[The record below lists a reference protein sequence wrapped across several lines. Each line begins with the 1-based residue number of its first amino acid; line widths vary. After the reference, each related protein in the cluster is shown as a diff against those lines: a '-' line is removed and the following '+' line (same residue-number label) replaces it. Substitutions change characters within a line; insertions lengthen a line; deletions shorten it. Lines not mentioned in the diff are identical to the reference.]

1 MELQGKVIFISEP
14 RSGVSKSTGNPWMM
28 QDYVIET
35 HEQYPKRMMFN
46 VFGEDKIK
54 LFNIQM
60 GEEINVFFDINAREY
75 NGKYYNDIRAWRVDR
90 VDPNNPMP
98 QQPAAPAYPQQPGMQ
113 QPFPPQQPAA
123 PAYPQQQAMQQP
135 FPPQQQAAP
144 AYPQQPQ
151 AGAPATAPATDF
163 SQQGDD
169 ENLPF

>member
-1 MELQGKVIFISEP
+1 MELQGKVIIMTE
-14 RSGVSKSTGNPWMM
+14 RRTGVSKTTGNPWAA
-28 QDYVIET
+28 QDFVIET
-35 HEQYPKRMMFN
+35 HEQYPKRMMFT
-46 VFGEDKIK
+46 VFGEDKLN

-60 GEEINVFFDINAREY
+60 GEEINVYFDINAREY

-98 QQPAAPAYPQQPGMQ
+98 QQTAAPAYPQQPGMQ
-113 QPFPPQQPAA
+113 QFPPQQTAA

-151 AGAPATAPATDF
+151 AGAPAAAPATDF